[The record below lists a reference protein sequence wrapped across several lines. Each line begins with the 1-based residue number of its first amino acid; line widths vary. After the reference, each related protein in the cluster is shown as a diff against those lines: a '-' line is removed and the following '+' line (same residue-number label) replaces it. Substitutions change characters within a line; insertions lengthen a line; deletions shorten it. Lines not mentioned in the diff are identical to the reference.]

1 MFRLLDEIGGLTMK
15 VLRSPSLLA
24 LSLFLL
30 SLISPLFVHAA
41 SGYVGAGFGSARPTV
56 DKGSV
61 EFHTQDWSPDVSV
74 WRVFAGYQISE
85 NFGAESGYINLG
97 KARVATEGGD
107 FFETTMTG
115 FDVTSVA
122 SLPIGKAFS
131 VFARGGLVFWQSDIK
146 YHFTAL
152 GEGGKKKSGSNLTV
166 SFGARYALTKRI
178 GARAE
183 YSLYAIDKS
192 KAGAGDY
199 KVISLA
205 GLFMF

>member
-1 MFRLLDEIGGLTMK
+1 MTPPRRPRITFLCLVI
-15 VLRSPSLLA
+15 
-24 LSLFLL
+24 LSFAFPP
-30 SLISPLFVHAA
+30 LIHAA
-41 SGYVGAGFGSARPTV
+41 NGYVGAGIGSARPTV

-61 EFHTQDWSPDVSV
+61 EFHTQDWSPDVST

-85 NFGAESGYINLG
+85 NFGAESGYVNLG

-122 SLPIGKAFS
+122 SLPIGKAFA

-146 YHFTAL
+146 YRFTAL
-152 GEGGKKKSGSNLTV
+152 GEGGKKKSGSNLMV

-183 YSLYAIDKS
+183 YSLYAIDKG

-199 KVISLA
+199 KVLSFA